1 MRTPHVNSGGRYP
14 VLRALAILYVIMAVI
29 ALVAGLIGAGW
40 ALVAAPWNVGNRLIL
55 ALLTLAGSIFVILGS
70 LAVAEVLK
78 LFMDIEQNTRMYMT
92 RETTDATRSM
102 PVAASDG
109 GRPNRLRE
117 MDEETAETALLR
129 GH

>member
-1 MRTPHVNSGGRYP
+1 MRAPHVNSGGRYP
-14 VLRALAILYVIMAVI
+14 VLRALAILYVIMAGI

-40 ALVAAPWNVGNRLIL
+40 ALVAAPWNVGNRVVL
-55 ALLTLAGSIFVILGS
+55 ALLTLAGAFFLILGS

-78 LFMDIEQNTRMYMT
+78 LFMDIEHNSRMANLRDVPEAM
-92 RETTDATRSM
+92 RNANN
-102 PVAASDG
+102 VAGSDG
-109 GRPNRLRE
+109 GRNRLRE